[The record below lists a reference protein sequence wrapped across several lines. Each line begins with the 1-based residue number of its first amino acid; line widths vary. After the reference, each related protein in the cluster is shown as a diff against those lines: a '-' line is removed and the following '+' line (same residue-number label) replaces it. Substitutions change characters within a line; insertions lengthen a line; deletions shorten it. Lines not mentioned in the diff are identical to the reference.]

1 MYGYSRAVVVL
12 LLLMCVARAGIAGF
26 GYLAPQTALEMYGLP
41 GEAGPIEYLAR
52 VWGIRDVV
60 LAVLVATAGR
70 SYLKPLILACI
81 VIELS
86 DALSAWLG
94 YADGYFTYEHLIG
107 QLLTVG
113 VALVPESIAIVL
125 IRGEDRRSARSEP
138 ATGSG

>member
-1 MYGYSRAVVVL
+1 
-12 LLLMCVARAGIAGF
+12 
-26 GYLAPQTALEMYGLP
+26 
-41 GEAGPIEYLAR
+41 
-52 VWGIRDVV
+52 
-60 LAVLVATAGR
+60 
-70 SYLKPLILACI
+70 LILACI